1 VQSELIARQY
11 LLLDDTEDLS
21 VVGLVVVDG
30 VGAIAAVVAVAAW
43 KLREEAQNEALPS
56 KN

>member
-11 LLLDDTEDLS
+11 LLLDTEDLS
-21 VVGLVVVDG
+21 VVGLVAVDG

-43 KLREEAQNEALPS
+43 KLREEAQNEALLS